1 MGYNQGY
8 SDRNKSWGNGGD
20 RRNDR
25 ERYQVKLENITS
37 TKYVDEAEKVIQS
50 LKGRLL
56 TASKIRSILALVSD
70 LNDKLRMDDSLSAE
84 TIKEDCGYI
93 RMRFAYEHGRDR
105 EREAKVK
112 SFVDSANL
120 IDFLKSID
128 DQRLSEKEVKEKA
141 LLFCKYMEALVA
153 YHKYYGGNDK

>member
-8 SDRNKSWGNGGD
+8 SDRNKGWGNGGD

-50 LKGRLL
+50 LQGRDLL
-56 TASKIRSILALVSD
+56 STNKIRSILALVSD
-70 LNDKLRMDDSLSAE
+70 LNDKLRMDDSLSGE

-93 RMRFAYEHGRDR
+93 RMRFAYECGR
-105 EREAKVK
+105 EQKVK
-112 SFVDSANL
+112 TFVSNANL
-120 IDFLKSID
+120 INFLKSVD
-128 DQRLSEKEVKEKA
+128 DQGLSEKEVKEKA

>member
-1 MGYNQGY
+1 MGYNQGN
-8 SDRNKSWGNGGD
+8 SDRYKSSGNGGD

-50 LKGRLL
+50 LQGRDLL
-56 TASKIRSILALVSD
+56 STNKIRSILALVSD
-70 LNDKLRMDDSLSAE
+70 LNDKLRMDDSLSGE

-93 RMRFAYEHGRDR
+93 RMRFAYECGR
-105 EREAKVK
+105 EQKVK
-112 SFVDSANL
+112 TFVNSANL
-120 IDFLKSID
+120 INFLKSVD